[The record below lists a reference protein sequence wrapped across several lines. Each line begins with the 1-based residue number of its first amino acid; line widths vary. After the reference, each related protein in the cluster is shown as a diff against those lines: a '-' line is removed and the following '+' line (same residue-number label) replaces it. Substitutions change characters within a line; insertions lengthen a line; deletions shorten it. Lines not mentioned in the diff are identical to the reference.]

1 MKAETHPKY
10 IESEIRCACGNVIKT
25 RSTKPVILVGICN
38 VCHPF
43 YTGMQKFVDTAG
55 RVDKFQQRMAKTQA
69 AQAAHA
75 AINYRGMDLRP
86 HIERFSKRYAEIE
99 AALSDPKVFE
109 NKQRAQDLAREYAS
123 LKELIGH
130 GKDYLKT
137 LAELDANRALL
148 QSEPSGSDLATMAQ
162 EELGQL
168 EARAKR
174 LALEV
179 QRGVIPPDPAD
190 SRNTIIEIRAG
201 AGGSESALFAADLYR
216 MFTRYAESRGW
227 KVEALDSSPSDLGG
241 FKEVIF
247 SVTGTDVYKRL
258 KYESGVHRVQRV
270 PATEA
275 QGRIHTSTATVAVL
289 PEAQEVDVDIRPED
303 LEITVC
309 RASGPGGQG
318 VNTTDSAV
326 QIVHKPTGVIVRCA
340 DQRSQQKNKARAL
353 TVLRSRL
360 LEARIAE
367 ENAKYAAQRKA
378 QVGTGERNERIR
390 TYNFPQNRVTD
401 HRIELTLYN
410 LPAVM
415 DGDIDCLIDPLMSH
429 DLEEKLASLNSN

>member
-1 MKAETHPKY
+1 
-10 IESEIRCACGNVIKT
+10 
-25 RSTKPVILVGICN
+25 
-38 VCHPF
+38 
-43 YTGMQKFVDTAG
+43 
-55 RVDKFQQRMAKTQA
+55 
-69 AQAAHA
+69 
-75 AINYRGMDLRP
+75 
-86 HIERFSKRYAEIE
+86 
-99 AALSDPKVFE
+99 
-109 NKQRAQDLAREYAS
+109 

-130 GKDYLKT
+130 GQSFLKT
-137 LAELDANRALL
+137 LSDLEENRALL
-148 QSEPSGSDLATMAQ
+148 KSEANDSDMAVLAQ
-162 EELGQL
+162 EEVQRL
-168 EARAKR
+168 EQDERR
-174 LALEV
+174 LALEL
-179 QRGVIPPDPAD
+179 QRGILPPDPTD

-216 MFTRYAESRGW
+216 MYTRYAEGQGW
-227 KVEALDSSPSDLGG
+227 QVETLDSSPSDLGG
-241 FKEVIF
+241 FKEIIF

-289 PEAQEVDVDIRPED
+289 PEAEEVDVDIRPED
-303 LEITVC
+303 LDISVC

-326 QIVHKPTGVIVRCA
+326 QIIHKPSGLIVRCA

-360 LEARIAE
+360 LEQRVAE

-410 LPAVM
+410 LPAFVN
-415 DGDIDCLIDPLMSH
+415 GDIDPIIGPLMAR
-429 DLEEKLASLNSN
+429 DLEDKLASLQVS